1 MRDADRNKH
10 IRPTIGGHG
19 FGNKK
24 DDNKKDVGVS
34 KCINIEFTNGID
46 YRIEI
51 SFTQVRVLKK
61 FV

>member
-10 IRPTIGGHG
+10 SRPTIGGHG

-24 DDNKKDVGVS
+24 DDNKKDVCVS

-46 YRIEI
+46 II
-51 SFTQVRVLKK
+51 GFKFALLKSAR
-61 FV
+61 